1 MSDEGKKLEREESAA
16 PRRRRRRGRVVRA
29 EGDEDTAREVRG
41 ANRRRRSDLRDE
53 AMDLQKG
60 VIYAGIEALAA
71 GVDVASNAAR
81 GTVDRAFSRDYR
93 NPGDLVRNV
102 GRDASEVARDAM
114 EDVRDA
120 PRRVTDG
127 FYEAVPNR
135 RRADRGERHRRA
147 QEARR
152 TAEEETD

>member
-1 MSDEGKKLEREESAA
+1 MSDDGKKLERDGSAA
-16 PRRRRRRGRVVRA
+16 PRRRRRGRVIRA

-41 ANRRRRSDLRDE
+41 ATRRRRSDLRDE
-53 AMDLQKG
+53 AVDLQKG
-60 VIYAGIEALAA
+60 VFYAGIEALAA
-71 GVDVASNAAR
+71 GVDAASNAAR

-93 NPGDLVRNV
+93 DPGDLVRNI
-102 GRDASEVARDAM
+102 GRDMSEVSRDAIEDARDI
-114 EDVRDA
+114 

-135 RRADRGERHRRA
+135 RRSDRGERHRRA

-152 TAEEETD
+152 TSEEKTD